1 MPVKSARLP
10 NPSLFAKGAI
20 ARLMFALGGD
30 GEEIRIAGGAV
41 RNAMLGLPANDID
54 CATTSLPKE
63 TIRRAER
70 AGFHA
75 IPTGIEHGTIT
86 VVVDGTPFEVTTLR
100 ADIATDGRRATVAF
114 GRDFAADAARRD
126 FTINALYADA
136 DGLVTDYV
144 GGLDDIAAKRVRF
157 IGDAATR
164 IREDFLRILRLFRF
178 HAIYGG
184 GDLDADALSACIRER
199 EGLDIL
205 SRERVRA
212 ELMKLIAASRGAA
225 MLRVMDETG
234 FLVRILGGVVNRVR
248 LSKLPIGA
256 APALKLGALA
266 VECAEDAQ
274 RLRERLALSN
284 QESDVLT
291 RVARISEK
299 LRAAEFN
306 VAPKSMRALIYRD
319 RADVA
324 GAVIACLAAADA
336 PPDMIA
342 DARTVAA
349 WAPPSLP
356 WRGADALAAGAKP
369 GPQVGEW
376 LARAES
382 LWIEADFP
390 GQADIL
396 ADLWRR
402 AAP

>member
-164 IREDFLRILRLFRF
+164 IRRAYWLLFGRP
-178 HAIYGG
+178 ATDSQIQ
-184 GDLDADALSACIRER
+184 L
-199 EGLDIL
+199 GLEFIMT
-205 SRERVRA
+205 SG
-212 ELMKLIAASRGAA
+212 K
-225 MLRVMDETG
+225 
-234 FLVRILGGVVNRVR
+234 
-248 LSKLPIGA
+248 
-256 APALKLGALA
+256 
-266 VECAEDAQ
+266 
-274 RLRERLALSN
+274 
-284 QESDVLT
+284 ESD
-291 RVARISEK
+291 
-299 LRAAEFN
+299 
-306 VAPKSMRALIYRD
+306 
-319 RADVA
+319 
-324 GAVIACLAAADA
+324 
-336 PPDMIA
+336 
-342 DARTVAA
+342 
-349 WAPPSLP
+349 
-356 WRGADALAAGAKP
+356 
-369 GPQVGEW
+369 
-376 LARAES
+376 
-382 LWIEADFP
+382 
-390 GQADIL
+390 
-396 ADLWRR
+396 DLWRQY
-402 AAP
+402 AQALLGGNEFLFID